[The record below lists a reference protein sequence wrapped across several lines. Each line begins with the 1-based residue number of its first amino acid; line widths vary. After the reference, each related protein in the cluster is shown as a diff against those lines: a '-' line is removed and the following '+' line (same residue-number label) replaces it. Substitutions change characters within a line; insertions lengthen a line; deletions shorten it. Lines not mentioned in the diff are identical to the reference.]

1 MILPLLYPPALP
13 KLANIVLYV
22 FQKSKHKSIY
32 FVFTSIAKLI
42 FHYHESER
50 TTLIIDY
57 CAFQRCLHGTCCTVF
72 SVRTY
77 YYIMQ
82 LCIK

>member
-42 FHYHESER
+42 FYYHESER

-57 CAFQRCLHGTCCTVF
+57 CAFQRCLHGGMLCCVF
-72 SVRTY
+72 CKNLLLY
-77 YYIMQ
+77 YETLY
-82 LCIK
+82 